1 MPGLLS
7 DAQKARMTTL
17 VAKTMDVQ
25 VTIIRNTVTGT
36 DSYGHTVSAPTTIG
50 TPLVN
55 IIRPTDTML
64 QQFAGIIGSQRA
76 LLIRY
81 MPTSDIRQGDTLV
94 YSGINWKVSEILI
107 SESYTVTNDALITA
121 VI

>member
-1 MPGLLS
+1 
-7 DAQKARMTTL
+7 MTTL
-17 VAKTMDVQ
+17 VTKTMDVQ
-25 VTIIRNTVTGT
+25 VTIQRGTVTGT
-36 DSYGHTVSAPTTIG
+36 DSYGHTTSTPNTIG

-55 IIRPTDTML
+55 IIRPTDTQL

-81 MPTSDIRQGDTLV
+81 MPTTDIRQGDTLV
-94 YSGINWKVSEILI
+94 YGGINWKVNEILV

-121 VI
+121 VV